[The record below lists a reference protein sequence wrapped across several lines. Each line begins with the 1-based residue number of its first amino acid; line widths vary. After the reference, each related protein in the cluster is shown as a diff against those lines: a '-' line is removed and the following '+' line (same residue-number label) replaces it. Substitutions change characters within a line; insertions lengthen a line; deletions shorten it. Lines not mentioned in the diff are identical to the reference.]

1 MFGIGLP
8 ELIIIMVIAL
18 IIIGPS
24 KLPDLARGL
33 GKGMAEF
40 KKATQE
46 IKESLEVDEDFKEI
60 GKDLHD
66 TVSGLNR
73 PLKEPLDKAPEVPPP
88 AEAGGEGPE
97 RRGSPDDVPEERE
110 QQKTA
115 TGPGP
120 SEGDISAGEVAGDE
134 NAGESKEAPT
144 SREGE

>member
-40 KKATQE
+40 RKATQE
-46 IKESLEVDEDFKEI
+46 IKDSLEVDEDFKEI
-60 GKDLHD
+60 RKDLQD

-73 PLKEPLDKAPEVPPP
+73 PPEESLDKAPEVGPP
-88 AEAGGEGPE
+88 AVAVDQYASAGNVPHEDKRQKGEDS
-97 RRGSPDDVPEERE
+97 R
-110 QQKTA
+110 
-115 TGPGP
+115 GP
-120 SEGDISAGEVAGDE
+120 SEDDDAAGGVAGDE
-134 NAGESKEAPT
+134 NAGGSKEDA
-144 SREGE
+144 SSKEGE

>member
-46 IKESLEVDEDFKEI
+46 IKDSLEVDEDFKEI
-60 GKDLHD
+60 RKDLHD
-66 TVSGLNR
+66 TVTGLNR
-73 PLKEPLDKAPEVPPP
+73 PPDESLDKAPEVGPPVAAGRDRVEEYTP
-88 AEAGGEGPE
+88 SGNLPEEDKRQTTAGGQEP
-97 RRGSPDDVPEERE
+97 PEEGD
-110 QQKTA
+110 TA
-115 TGPGP
+115 GK
-120 SEGDISAGEVAGDE
+120 VAGDE
-134 NAGESKEAPT
+134 NAGEPKEGASSKE
-144 SREGE
+144 GE